1 MIIRPIKTEKDYD
14 EVMNRIDK
22 LIDAKPGTSEYDE
35 LEVLSVLAEAYEEE
49 NYPIDAPDPI
59 EALKCIMEW
68 KNLEI
73 SDFEPYI
80 GTKSM
85 VSELLNHKRKLTF
98 NMIIRLKKGLGI
110 SADLLIPDTSEVVPI
125 ALHYIRIKLIN
136 DKRRL

>member
-1 MIIRPIKTEKDYD
+1 MIIRPIRTEKDYD

-22 LIDAKPGTSEYDE
+22 LIDAKPGTPEYDE
-35 LEVLSVLAEAYEEE
+35 LEVLSVLSEAYEEE

-68 KNLEI
+68 RNLEI

-85 VSELLNHKRKLTF
+85 VSELFNHKRKLTL

-110 SADLLIPDTSEVVPI
+110 SADLLVPDTDEVIPI
-125 ALHYIRIKLIN
+125 AV
-136 DKRRL
+136 

>member
-35 LEVLSVLAEAYEEE
+35 LEVLSVLSEAYEDE

>member
-1 MIIRPIKTEKDYD
+1 MIIRPIRTEKDYD

-22 LIDAKPGTSEYDE
+22 LIDAKPGTPEYDE
-35 LEVLSVLAEAYEEE
+35 LEVLSVLSEAYEEE

-68 KNLEI
+68 RNLEI

-85 VSELLNHKRKLTF
+85 VSELLNHKRQLTL

-110 SADLLIPDTSEVVPI
+110 SADLLVPDTDEVIPI
-125 ALHYIRIKLIN
+125 AV
-136 DKRRL
+136 